1 MTARALAQAYRYARV
16 GAHIDIGVMPRQEGR
31 PVPGVVEQDIV
42 GDQKLM
48 LTAVPFAGR
57 ATFSHWRVDD
67 AIVERGKPHIVINTG
82 ARARSGPALRNW
94 PRCMMSPLSPIC
106 RWKGFWFL

>member
-1 MTARALAQAYRYARV
+1 MSGRPALSLGEAISGLPQRTWPEAAGDGQGAGAGVPVCEGR
-16 GAHIDIGVMPRQEGR
+16 AHIDIGVMPRQEGR

-57 ATFSHWRVDD
+57 ATFH
-67 AIVERGKPHIVINTG
+67 TG
-82 ARARSGPALRNW
+82 VW
-94 PRCMMSPLSPIC
+94 MMRLSNGASRIS
-106 RWKGFWFL
+106 